1 MGEETASV
9 FIVGF
14 CSNIW
19 VFNLYTYIQNI
30 NIKCKYVWQT
40 EKHTLSW

>member
-19 VFNLYTYIQNI
+19 VNLYTYIQNI